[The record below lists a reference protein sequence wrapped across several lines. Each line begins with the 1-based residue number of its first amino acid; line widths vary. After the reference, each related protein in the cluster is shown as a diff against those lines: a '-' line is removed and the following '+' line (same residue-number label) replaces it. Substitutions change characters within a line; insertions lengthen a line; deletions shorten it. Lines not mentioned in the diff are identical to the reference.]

1 MSVIEL
7 SWTAKKAVSLF
18 WAIIW
23 GFKKVD
29 LLCCTLFWVGLLF
42 IVKVLRN
49 LYESYS
55 KTTEKDH
62 FEWEP
67 LHTAEDL
74 VYTWELMS
82 RNEKIERKA
91 WQKNQLL
98 CRQRH
103 SASALFVQL
112 HQCHNP
118 PPPILPLKLFHLYL
132 TEVTKELFHHK
143 GGSPEWKNVT
153 CANMQSF
160 IEKKT
165 GMEEFIWKLKSSH
178 SMGVNNTSPFI
189 SICDGIFLANTGN

>member
-1 MSVIEL
+1 MEILFEQQIFWAPIWALYWVINFFSGL
-7 SWTAKKAVSLF
+7 IWQLKKAVSLF

-29 LLCCTLFWVGLLF
+29 LLCWTLFWVGLLF

-91 WQKNQLL
+91 WQKKQLL

-103 SASALFVQL
+103 SASALFVQF

-118 PPPILPLKLFHLYL
+118 HPPHFATKTFSPLPERSYKITF
-132 TEVTKELFHHK
+132 
-143 GGSPEWKNVT
+143 
-153 CANMQSF
+153 
-160 IEKKT
+160 
-165 GMEEFIWKLKSSH
+165 SS
-178 SMGVNNTSPFI
+178 
-189 SICDGIFLANTGN
+189 